1 MKPPARKIYRLGDRV
16 RILTGPFT
24 AFTGKVE
31 GINQSKT
38 LLKVRVDIFGR
49 LTPVKVLF
57 SEAEKLEFDRPLPP
71 PSSPN

>member
-1 MKPPARKIYRLGDRV
+1 MKPAARKIYRLGDRI
-16 RILTGPFT
+16 RILTGPFA

-49 LTPVKVLF
+49 PTPVKVLF
-57 SEAEKLEFDRPLPP
+57 SEAEKLEFDRPFPP
-71 PSSPN
+71 PSTPN

>member
-1 MKPPARKIYRLGDRV
+1 MKPQARKIYRLGDRV
-16 RILTGPFT
+16 RIMTGPFA

-49 LTPVKVLF
+49 PTPVKVLF
-57 SEAEKLEFDRPLPP
+57 SVAEKVEFDHPLPP
-71 PSSPN
+71 SSTPN

>member
-1 MKPPARKIYRLGDRV
+1 MKPQARKIYRLGDRV
-16 RILTGPFT
+16 RIMTGPFA

-49 LTPVKVLF
+49 PTPVKVLF
-57 SEAEKLEFDRPLPP
+57 SEAERLEFDRPLPP
-71 PSSPN
+71 PSTPH

>member
-1 MKPPARKIYRLGDRV
+1 MKSPARKIYRLGDRV
-16 RILTGPFT
+16 RIMTGPFA

-49 LTPVKVLF
+49 PTPVKVLF
-57 SEAEKLEFDRPLPP
+57 SEAEKVEFDRPLPP
-71 PSSPN
+71 PSTPN

>member
-1 MKPPARKIYRLGDRV
+1 M
-16 RILTGPFT
+16 TGPFA

-49 LTPVKVLF
+49 PTPVKVLF
-57 SEAEKLEFDRPLPP
+57 SEAEKLEFDRPSPP
-71 PSSPN
+71 PSTPN

>member
-1 MKPPARKIYRLGDRV
+1 MKPQARKIYRLGDRV
-16 RILTGPFT
+16 RIMTGPFA

-49 LTPVKVLF
+49 PTPVKVLF
-57 SEAEKLEFDRPLPP
+57 SEAEKLAFDRPLPP
-71 PSSPN
+71 PSTPN

>member
-16 RILTGPFT
+16 RIMTGPFA

-49 LTPVKVLF
+49 PTPVKVLF
-57 SEAEKLEFDRPLPP
+57 SEAEKLQFDRPLPP
-71 PSSPN
+71 ASTPN